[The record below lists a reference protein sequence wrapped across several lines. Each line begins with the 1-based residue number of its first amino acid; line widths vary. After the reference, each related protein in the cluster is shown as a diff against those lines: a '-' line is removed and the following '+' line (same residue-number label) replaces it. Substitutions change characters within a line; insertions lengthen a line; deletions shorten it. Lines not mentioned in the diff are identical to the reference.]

1 MQGSVPDAPDVGSCD
16 SCRMTR
22 EDRGLFARSQSDRV
36 ILGVA
41 GGIGENLGVDPVL
54 VRFALGA
61 VTIASGLGIVLY
73 LAAWSF
79 SYEPAAGAVSA
90 PPPRMSGW
98 RPVVAMGCIVL
109 GSLLVLRDVG
119 LWSGDTFVWP
129 ILIAGAGSTIIW
141 FRSDAAGRARWT
153 AAGGRMVANPAG
165 MFAGTSSR
173 LRLVA
178 GGLFVLFGMTVFL
191 FSHQAAGAAQTA
203 VIAVAATT
211 GGLALIL
218 TPWILGLVR
227 DAAAERRERI
237 RSEERAEIAAHLHDS
252 VLHTLALIQRGDV
265 PAEVASVARRQEREL
280 RAWLNGRPIL
290 EESDLRSA
298 IDAMAI
304 RVEEMHHVPVDT
316 VVVGDIPLDDAG
328 SAIALACQE
337 AAINAA
343 RHSGAGRVAV
353 YVEAEAHRIAAYV
366 RDQGMGFDR
375 DLVPSDR
382 RGISESII
390 GRMRRLGGTATITSN
405 PGEGTEV
412 QMHVPREAP

>member
-1 MQGSVPDAPDVGSCD
+1 M
-16 SCRMTR
+16 
-22 EDRGLFARSQSDRV
+22 

-41 GGIGENLGVDPVL
+41 GGIGETIGVDPVL

-61 VTIASGLGIVLY
+61 VTIASGLGILFY
-73 LAAWSF
+73 LAAWSLSF
-79 SYEPAAGAVSA
+79 EPSAGAATA
-90 PPPRMSGW
+90 PTPRLSGW

-109 GSLLVLRDVG
+109 GSLLVLRDSG
-119 LWSGDTFVWP
+119 LWSGDTLVWP
-129 ILIAGAGSTIIW
+129 ILLAGAGSTIIW

-153 AAGGRMVANPAG
+153 AAGGRMVTNPAG
-165 MFAGTSSR
+165 MLTGRSSR
-173 LRLVA
+173 LRVVA
-178 GGLFVLFGMTVFL
+178 GGLLVLFGMTIFL

-203 VIAVAATT
+203 AIAVAATV

-218 TPWILGLVR
+218 TPWIIGLVR
-227 DAAAERRERI
+227 EAGLERRERI
-237 RSEERAEIAAHLHDS
+237 RSEARAEIAAHLHDS

-290 EESDLRSA
+290 AESDLRSA
-298 IDAMAI
+298 IDAMAT
-304 RVEEMHHVPVDT
+304 RVEAMHHVPVDT

-343 RHSGAGRVAV
+343 RHSGAGRVSV
-353 YVEAEAHRIAAYV
+353 YVEAEPHAIAAYV
-366 RDQGMGFDR
+366 RDQGVGFDST
-375 DLVPSDR
+375 LVPADR

-390 GRMRRLGGTATITSN
+390 GRMRRLGGTASITSN

-412 QMHVPREAP
+412 QMHVPRGAP

>member
-1 MQGSVPDAPDVGSCD
+1 MQGSVPDARDLGSCD
-16 SCRMTR
+16 SSRMTR

-41 GGIGENLGVDPVL
+41 GGIGEKLGVDPVL

-79 SYEPAAGAVSA
+79 SYEPAGTVAA
-90 PPPRMSGW
+90 PPARMSGW
-98 RPVVAMGCIVL
+98 RPVVAIGCIVL
-109 GSLLVLRDVG
+109 GSLLVLRDIG

-153 AAGGRMVANPAG
+153 AAGGRMVADPAG
-165 MFAGTSSR
+165 MLTSTSSR

-203 VIAVAATT
+203 VVAVAATA

-218 TPWILGLVR
+218 TPWIFGLVR
-227 DAAAERRERI
+227 DATAERRERI

-252 VLHTLALIQRGDV
+252 VLHTLGVD
-265 PAEVASVARRQEREL
+265 PAR
-280 RAWLNGRPIL
+280 
-290 EESDLRSA
+290 
-298 IDAMAI
+298 
-304 RVEEMHHVPVDT
+304 
-316 VVVGDIPLDDAG
+316 
-328 SAIALACQE
+328 
-337 AAINAA
+337 
-343 RHSGAGRVAV
+343 
-353 YVEAEAHRIAAYV
+353 
-366 RDQGMGFDR
+366 
-375 DLVPSDR
+375 
-382 RGISESII
+382 
-390 GRMRRLGGTATITSN
+390 
-405 PGEGTEV
+405 
-412 QMHVPREAP
+412 

>member
-1 MQGSVPDAPDVGSCD
+1 MTLDNALWLAIAAGVVAILYGVISVRWILAQPAGNDRMQEIAAAIQAGARAYLNRQYSTIAIVG
-16 SCRMTR
+16 
-22 EDRGLFARSQSDRV
+22 V
-36 ILGVA
+36 ILFVALGIALGWATA
-41 GGIGENLGVDPVL
+41 GG
-54 VRFALGA
+54 F
-61 VTIASGLGIVLY
+61 
-73 LAAWSF
+73 
-79 SYEPAAGAVSA
+79 
-90 PPPRMSGW
+90 
-98 RPVVAMGCIVL
+98 
-109 GSLLVLRDVG
+109 
-119 LWSGDTFVWP
+119 
-129 ILIAGAGSTIIW
+129 
-141 FRSDAAGRARWT
+141 
-153 AAGGRMVANPAG
+153 
-165 MFAGTSSR
+165 
-173 LRLVA
+173 
-178 GGLFVLFGMTVFL
+178 
-191 FSHQAAGAAQTA
+191 
-203 VIAVAATT
+203 
-211 GGLALIL
+211 ALIL
-218 TPWILGLVR
+218 TPWIFGLVR
-227 DAAAERRERI
+227 DATAERRERI

-298 IDAMAI
+298 IDAMAT

-343 RHSGAGRVAV
+343 RHSGAGRVSV
-353 YVEAEAHRIAAYV
+353 FVEAEPHGIAAYV
-366 RDQGMGFDR
+366 RDQGLGFDR

-390 GRMRRLGGTATITSN
+390 GRMRRLGGTASITSN